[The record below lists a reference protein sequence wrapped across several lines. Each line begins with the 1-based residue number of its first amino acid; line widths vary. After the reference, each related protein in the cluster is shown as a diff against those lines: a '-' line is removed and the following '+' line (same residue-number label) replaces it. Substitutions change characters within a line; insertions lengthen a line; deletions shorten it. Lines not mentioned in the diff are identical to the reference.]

1 VGGVVVTAADSS
13 AVDEVEFSTAM
24 VIVVLATVVMATPVE
39 DVGSMAS
46 TEVVEIGPTVMAV
59 ADEPTGVVFSGVA
72 VDESRTRVIGP
83 ATAEVSNEA
92 VAVAVSISGVAGSM
106 IAELT
111 TVVRAAEVD
120 AVVLLRDVVVER
132 RRVVVDGSLLVVRLL
147 DVVLDLRLV
156 VAGLP
161 RRQDLS

>member
-1 VGGVVVTAADSS
+1 
-13 AVDEVEFSTAM
+13 
-24 VIVVLATVVMATPVE
+24 
-39 DVGSMAS
+39 
-46 TEVVEIGPTVMAV
+46 
-59 ADEPTGVVFSGVA
+59 
-72 VDESRTRVIGP
+72 VIGP